1 MEPTPLAERFRQ
13 REIDRKWTGKEV
25 TGQIEALKRRIPTH
39 GDKSTPFTKHLYD
52 VLKEF
57 ITAVGDRALE
67 IANEEQREQQ
77 MFLERQERQSKT
89 IAEIAELERRLA
101 LLRREN
107 DELTRENEEYS
118 RLLLQGD
125 NTPIPQRPR
134 EITQESLEPPR
145 SRGQLASSDVDLFA
159 GNPKKNN

>member
-13 REIDRKWTGKEV
+13 REIDRKWIGREV

-89 IAEIAELERRLA
+89 IAEIAELERRLE

-107 DELTRENEEYS
+107 DELTRENEESKRNQSDSIIFSSGS
-118 RLLLQGD
+118 R
-125 NTPIPQRPR
+125 R
-134 EITQESLEPPR
+134 
-145 SRGQLASSDVDLFA
+145 RGQRRSKQVGLATVEAPSFL
-159 GNPKKNN
+159 G

>member
-13 REIDRKWTGKEV
+13 REIDRKWIGREV
-25 TGQIEALKRRIPTH
+25 TGQIEALKRRIPTAK
-39 GDKSTPFTKHLYD
+39 DKSTSFTKHLYD